1 MWFLRRRHFSGISDK
16 LRRKST
22 FPFKR
27 TVRSRPHQRAQTETH
42 PRHNLPPPRVFTAGV
57 LLVLPGVSSIDPDGT
72 SLPSSAPVSLAGDIP
87 RQPEI
92 TSSMAGCFLER
103 PVERNEEIHDRDDE
117 EEDSD
122 LGLESDL
129 ALNGFE
135 ILETL
140 PPFDSKSL
148 PETPRS
154 PPPPPASERGR
165 GGGLLDLRDRRWLLF
180 SSTAIEAARERRR
193 SWRQEAHTPP
203 VLVRSTVCLYTSSE
217 EKKKKKPSLCS

>member
-1 MWFLRRRHFSGISDK
+1 MPLPKSASFFDLFAQNDAASDICGFSAAVTSPAFPTNSDGNLLFRLKGQLGLALTNGLKQKPIPVIIFL
-16 LRRKST
+16 
-22 FPFKR
+22 
-27 TVRSRPHQRAQTETH
+27 
-42 PRHNLPPPRVFTAGV
+42 LPGVFTAGV

-165 GGGLLDLRDRRWLLF
+165 GGGGLLDLRDR
-180 SSTAIEAARERRR
+180 
-193 SWRQEAHTPP
+193 
-203 VLVRSTVCLYTSSE
+203 
-217 EKKKKKPSLCS
+217 